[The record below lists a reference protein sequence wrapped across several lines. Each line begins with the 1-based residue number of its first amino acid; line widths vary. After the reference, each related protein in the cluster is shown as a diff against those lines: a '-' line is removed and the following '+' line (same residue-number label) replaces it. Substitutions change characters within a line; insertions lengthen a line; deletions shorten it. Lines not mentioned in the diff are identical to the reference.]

1 MVMVVSVDVSPVF
14 IEDALISDCTEI
26 AFILSED
33 LDAFKFAIATLNNFI
48 PRSLM
53 MLLYS

>member
-1 MVMVVSVDVSPVF
+1 MVVSVDVSPVF

-26 AFILSED
+26 VFILSED

-48 PRSLM
+48 VRSLM
-53 MLLYS
+53 MLLYP